1 MRTEVASALCRFSP
15 LCDALVRPD
24 DGGLDVDGVVTHP
37 SELHGFLQSA
47 DHVQRV
53 MTLYAQ
59 THKHTHTLSFWQKV
73 TTLKT
78 PRGSDG

>member
-1 MRTEVASALCRFSP
+1 MIKVCRLLVSNEVASALCRFSP

-37 SELHGFLQSA
+37 SQLHGFLQSA

-53 MTLYAQ
+53 MTLY
-59 THKHTHTLSFWQKV
+59 THTHTHTDKHTHTL
-73 TTLKT
+73 
-78 PRGSDG
+78 